1 MHTQHPGAKKK
12 GSLMQQTVS
21 TKFKTQLGQLM
32 ETIGATNVQ
41 YVRCIKPNAVKSKD
55 AFTMAMVVEQ
65 LRCAGV
71 IEAMRISR
79 AGYPNKLFH
88 KQFIARFG
96 LLAPNSA
103 VTIGERVTL
112 QNPCGQT

>member
-1 MHTQHPGAKKK
+1 MQGTKKK
-12 GSLMQQTVS
+12 GSLMQQTVA
-21 TKFKTQLGQLM
+21 TKFKAQLGQLM
-32 ETIGATNVQ
+32 ETIGATDVQ

-71 IEAMRISR
+71 IEAIRISR

-88 KQFIARFG
+88 REFIDRFG
-96 LLAPNSA
+96 VLASISTA
-103 VTIGERVTL
+103 TIGEYDAVGNDQWMT
-112 QNPCGQT
+112 